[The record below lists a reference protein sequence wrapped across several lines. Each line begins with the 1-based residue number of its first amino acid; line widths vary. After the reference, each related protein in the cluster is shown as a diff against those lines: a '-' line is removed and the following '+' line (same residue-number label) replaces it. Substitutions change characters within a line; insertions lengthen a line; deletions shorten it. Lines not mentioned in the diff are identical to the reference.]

1 MERQKRQLG
10 EEEAKAS
17 GLLDR
22 LAALQQA
29 LDQHRVQQSVHQ
41 VPGVAPMA
49 LIQHFAGLMAAG
61 CSTIEELR
69 FRLTAQASKSH
80 GKRGPSPPP
89 KRRKE
94 GGPPTTP
101 APQAPAAPAASRV
114 EAPAPLAPPPAPR
127 PQEEEVREAAVEGL
141 DEDEDLGLSQRF
153 SRRVEAAQLAERHA
167 QLEEELA
174 EVKDEALRL
183 RLEVSGAK
191 DASRR
196 EMAALEEAHRAV
208 VAGMDRQLRA
218 GQMEAARLREELQAA
233 TNRLVVLEEEL
244 RVERATAGGG
254 AGGRGACESF
264 GVEEE
269 VKEEQEGMA
278 EMAGQEREL
287 KGAAEDDTGPVRR
300 RRRRQRGRDRVD
312 NDDENGEPRS
322 QEEEEGELRQL
333 LDERTAQVRQHIQQ
347 SEVKQGGADHG
358 DAAAGVVVLVC
369 CR

>member
-1 MERQKRQLG
+1 M
-10 EEEAKAS
+10 
-17 GLLDR
+17 
-22 LAALQQA
+22 
-29 LDQHRVQQSVHQ
+29 
-41 VPGVAPMA
+41 
-49 LIQHFAGLMAAG
+49 
-61 CSTIEELR
+61 
-69 FRLTAQASKSH
+69 
-80 GKRGPSPPP
+80 
-89 KRRKE
+89 
-94 GGPPTTP
+94 
-101 APQAPAAPAASRV
+101 
-114 EAPAPLAPPPAPR
+114 
-127 PQEEEVREAAVEGL
+127 REAAVEGL